1 MKFFSS
7 LIFSILLFIQFAYSQ
22 TNMDKIRTLMEA
34 YHNLGQFNGT
44 VLVAEQGKLI
54 FKEGFGYANMEW
66 KVKNEPDTKF
76 LLGSLSKQF
85 TAMLILQ
92 LADRSLVS
100 LNKTISDY
108 LPYYPQNSGKKI
120 TIRQLLNHT
129 SGIPDIMNFPD
140 FDEKFAYKHFT
151 TKELLSV
158 FDTLKLD
165 FEAGTNFSYS
175 NSGYAVL
182 AAVIEQVTNKT
193 YGEVLEEFIT
203 EPHDMKN
210 TGYAPSNAVIPKYA
224 SGYRWAPLDDYIHPI
239 YFDNSISMG
248 SGGIHSTVEDLYKW
262 DQALYSNKLV
272 SDSLRKQ
279 MFTPNKYGYGYGFW
293 INRWENPNN
302 KDTLTFVEHGGANVG
317 FNSLIF
323 RSIDDK
329 NTIIL
334 LTNTTEAK
342 LGFIRNRIRSILY
355 DRPYDLPEAEI
366 KNIVAD
372 ELKNKGLAAAKNK
385 YREFYKTKLEFYG
398 GNEFIYEFSQL
409 GYSLLLSGH
418 LSEAIE
424 IYKLN
429 AEAFPGSS
437 KVFDDLGEAYMYNGD
452 IELAIK
458 YYTKALELDQQN
470 LRIKRMLNKL
480 KQ

>member
-1 MKFFSS
+1 M
-7 LIFSILLFIQFAYSQ
+7 
-22 TNMDKIRTLMEA
+22 
-34 YHNLGQFNGT
+34 
-44 VLVAEQGKLI
+44 
-54 FKEGFGYANMEW
+54 
-66 KVKNEPDTKF
+66 
-76 LLGSLSKQF
+76 
-85 TAMLILQ
+85 
-92 LADRSLVS
+92 
-100 LNKTISDY
+100 
-108 LPYYPQNSGKKI
+108 
-120 TIRQLLNHT
+120 
-129 SGIPDIMNFPD
+129 
-140 FDEKFAYKHFT
+140 
-151 TKELLSV
+151 
-158 FDTLKLD
+158 
-165 FEAGTNFSYS
+165 
-175 NSGYAVL
+175 
-182 AAVIEQVTNKT
+182 
-193 YGEVLEEFIT
+193 
-203 EPHDMKN
+203 
-210 TGYAPSNAVIPKYA
+210 
-224 SGYRWAPLDDYIHPI
+224 
-239 YFDNSISMG
+239 
-248 SGGIHSTVEDLYKW
+248 
-262 DQALYSNKLV
+262 
-272 SDSLRKQ
+272 
-279 MFTPNKYGYGYGFW
+279 
-293 INRWENPNN
+293 
-302 KDTLTFVEHGGANVG
+302 DTLTFVEHGGANVG